1 MEFPPRPPCEGS
13 RNPAP
18 TWTRAGFSFWQMMR
32 RLPEPNAACIIEWV
46 SIPSANFD
54 KSASVALASFDARAE
69 NQWRNLSFF
78 IAHRGDPAEFDRYY
92 AQVHI
97 PLAKKIPGL
106 RRLEVTRVTGAPSG
120 ASDLYLIA
128 ELYFDNAVA
137 REAALASNEAK
148 ATEADLSKF
157 AEGIVSVYFG
167 VGREP

>member
-1 MEFPPRPPCEGS
+1 MPR
-13 RNPAP
+13 N
-18 TWTRAGFSFWQMMR
+18 AGLNVAAVA
-32 RLPEPNAACIIEWV
+32 RLLLLCLTVMVI
-46 SIPSANFD
+46 
-54 KSASVALASFDARAE
+54 ASVVVTALAQEKPTIPESMAKLIVFYRTP
-69 NQWRNLSFF
+69 R
-78 IAHRGDPAEFDRYY
+78 DPAEFDRYY

-97 PLAKKIPGL
+97 PLAKTIPGL

-128 ELYFDNAVA
+128 ELYFDNAAA

>member
-1 MEFPPRPPCEGS
+1 MPTKPGS
-13 RNPAP
+13 NEA
-18 TWTRAGFSFWQMMR
+18 TMTS
-32 RLPEPNAACIIEWV
+32 
-46 SIPSANFD
+46 SILCLTLM
-54 KSASVALASFDARAE
+54 VLASLVSSAPAQEKPTTSAE
-69 NQWRNLSFF
+69 TTAKLIVLYRTP
-78 IAHRGDPAEFDRYY
+78 RDPAEFDRYY

-106 RRLEVTRVTGAPSG
+106 RRLDVTRVTGAPSG

-128 ELYFDNAVA
+128 ELYFDNAAA

-167 VGREP
+167 MGQP

>member
-1 MEFPPRPPCEGS
+1 MS
-13 RNPAP
+13 RKAELNVA
-18 TWTRAGFSFWQMMR
+18 AVA
-32 RLPEPNAACIIEWV
+32 RLLLLCLTVMVI
-46 SIPSANFD
+46 
-54 KSASVALASFDARAE
+54 ASVVVTALAQEKPTTPESVAKLIVFYRTP
-69 NQWRNLSFF
+69 R
-78 IAHRGDPAEFDRYY
+78 DPAEFDRYY

-97 PLAKKIPGL
+97 PLAKTIPGL

-128 ELYFDNAVA
+128 ELYFDNAAA

>member
-1 MEFPPRPPCEGS
+1 MQRK
-13 RNPAP
+13 
-18 TWTRAGFSFWQMMR
+18 AGLNVVTVA
-32 RLPEPNAACIIEWV
+32 RLLRCLTIMVI
-46 SIPSANFD
+46 
-54 KSASVALASFDARAE
+54 ASVTSTALAQEKPTTPAE
-69 NQWRNLSFF
+69 SMAKLIVVYR
-78 IAHRGDPAEFDRYY
+78 IPRDPAEFDRYY
-92 AQVHI
+92 TQVHT

-106 RRLEVTRVTGAPSG
+106 RRLEVTRLTGTPSG

-128 ELYFDNAVA
+128 ELYFDNAAA

>member
-1 MEFPPRPPCEGS
+1 MPRKAEL
-13 RNPAP
+13 NVA
-18 TWTRAGFSFWQMMR
+18 AVA
-32 RLPEPNAACIIEWV
+32 RLLLLCLTVMVI
-46 SIPSANFD
+46 
-54 KSASVALASFDARAE
+54 ASVVVTALAQEKPTTPESMAKLIVFYRTP
-69 NQWRNLSFF
+69 R
-78 IAHRGDPAEFDRYY
+78 DPAEFDRYY

-106 RRLEVTRVTGAPSG
+106 RRLEVTRLTGAPSG

-128 ELYFDNAVA
+128 ELYFDNAAA

>member
-1 MEFPPRPPCEGS
+1 MPRK
-13 RNPAP
+13 
-18 TWTRAGFSFWQMMR
+18 AGLNVATVA
-32 RLPEPNAACIIEWV
+32 RLLLCLTVMVI
-46 SIPSANFD
+46 
-54 KSASVALASFDARAE
+54 ASVVSVVSTALAQEKPATPAE
-69 NQWRNLSFF
+69 SMAKLIVIYR
-78 IAHRGDPAEFDRYY
+78 IPRDPAEFDRYY
-92 AQVHI
+92 AQVHT

-106 RRLEVTRVTGAPSG
+106 RRLEVTRLTGAPSG

-128 ELYFDNAVA
+128 ELYFDNAAA

>member
-1 MEFPPRPPCEGS
+1 MPRKAEL
-13 RNPAP
+13 NVA
-18 TWTRAGFSFWQMMR
+18 AVA
-32 RLPEPNAACIIEWV
+32 RLLLLCLTVMVI
-46 SIPSANFD
+46 
-54 KSASVALASFDARAE
+54 ASVVVTALAQEKPTTPESMAKLIVFYRTP
-69 NQWRNLSFF
+69 R
-78 IAHRGDPAEFDRYY
+78 DPAEFDRYY

-128 ELYFDNAVA
+128 ELYFDNAAA

-148 ATEADLSKF
+148 VTEADLSKF